1 MPTVGSSNMINSG
14 SANNVI
20 AKDNRRF
27 MPPENCATFLF
38 NACSKFTRTIFFSIL
53 SLIHSFSVLT
63 NDRKTLGFHKQL
75 SFGIM
80 HQFAI

>member
-27 MPPENCATFLF
+27 MPPENCATFYLTLAL
-38 NACSKFTRTIFFSIL
+38 N
-53 SLIHSFSVLT
+53 SLERYVFQYYL
-63 NDRKTLGFHKQL
+63 
-75 SFGIM
+75 
-80 HQFAI
+80 